1 MKNVIK
7 IIQPPVDYSILMP
20 YLEQWVAL
28 TKDRK
33 KVIAADKDG
42 GKLMKK
48 LDKIKGIK
56 RDSLV
61 LHFVLDPYKTY
72 SF

>member
-1 MKNVIK
+1 MSKVIK
-7 IIQPPVDYSILMP
+7 IIQPTIDYSILMP

-48 LDKIKGIK
+48 LGRMKGVK